1 MTTPRS
7 APTRIWPCLTYA
19 DAHAA
24 VAFLRDAFGFEAL
37 AVYEG
42 GPERPVVHAEL
53 AFPEGGGVM
62 LGSRQEDGSEFARRP
77 EGASTVYTVSSDPD
91 GLFARAV
98 AAGAEVVR
106 PVADPGYGGREFT
119 VRDPEGN
126 LWSFGSYAGVSGSGA
141 S

>member
-1 MTTPRS
+1 MTDHTIP
-7 APTRIWPCLTYA
+7 PTRMWPCLSYA

-24 VAFLRDAFGFEAL
+24 VAFLGEAFGFEAL
-37 AVYEG
+37 AVHEG
-42 GPERPVVHAEL
+42 GPDRPVAHAEL
-53 AFPEGGGVM
+53 AFPEGGGIM
-62 LGSRQEDGSEFARRP
+62 LGSAQEDGGELARRP
-77 EGASTVYTVSSDPD
+77 PGASTVYTVTADPD

-106 PVADPGYGGREFT
+106 PVADQDYGGREFT

-126 LWSFGSYAGVSGSGA
+126 LWSFGSYPGASGSAA